1 MSDEIIEQG
10 IEIDFINNKLEAIFS
25 EISKYLIGQ
34 EQLARLS
41 VAALLCDG
49 HILLEGAP
57 GVAKT
62 FTANLISKLIDLS
75 FSRIQFTPD
84 LMPSDVTG
92 TSIFNPRNL
101 DFEFKNG
108 PIFSNIVLIDEIN
121 RAPAKTQSSLFEAM
135 QERQV
140 TNNNKTY
147 NLDKPF
153 LVIATQNPIEH
164 EGTYKLPEAQ
174 LDRFL
179 VKLNIDYPSLENE
192 IQILKNHDKNLY
204 DNLLSN
210 ISPVI
215 TKEVFL
221 TLKNEISKVTVDDKI
236 IEFISTIV
244 VETRKNNALYLGAST
259 RGSISIL
266 KLSKVIA
273 VFNNRNFVIPED
285 VIEIVPYV
293 LNHRIIL
300 TPEKEMEGLTN
311 DDIIKQIL
319 SKITIPR

>member
-10 IEIDFINNKLEAIFS
+10 IEIDFINSKLESIFS
-25 EISKYLIGQ
+25 EISKYLVGQ

-62 FTANLISKLIDLS
+62 FTANLISKLINLS

-92 TSIFNPRNL
+92 TSIFNPKNL
-101 DFEFKNG
+101 DFEFKYG

-140 TNNNKTY
+140 TNNNSTY
-147 NLDKPF
+147 NLDEPF

-179 VKLNIDYPSLENE
+179 VKLNIDYPNLENE
-192 IQILKNHDKNLY
+192 IQILKNHDRNLY
-204 DNLLSN
+204 DNVLSN
-210 ISPVI
+210 IAPVI
-215 TKEVFL
+215 TKEDFL
-221 TLKNEISKVTVDDKI
+221 MLKNEIGKVTVDDKI

-244 VETRKNNALYLGAST
+244 VETRKNNSLYLGAST

>member
-1 MSDEIIEQG
+1 MEHR
-10 IEIDFINNKLEAIFS
+10 EA
-25 EISKYLIGQ
+25 LIALRTFLSSQILGQ
-34 EQLARLS
+34 EKLVERLLIVLLA
-41 VAALLCDG
+41 DG
-49 HILLEGAP
+49 HMLVEGAP

-62 FTANLISKLIDLS
+62 FTANLISRLIDLS

-92 TSIFNPRNL
+92 TSIFNPKTL

-147 NLDKPF
+147 YLDKPF

-179 VKLNIDYPSLENE
+179 VKLNIDYPNLENE

-204 DNLLSN
+204 DNLLSD

-221 TLKNEISKVTVDDKI
+221 TLKDEISKVTVDDKI

-259 RGSISIL
+259 RGSIAIL